1 MQFKIAE
8 GLIITDKKTYA
19 RHRRNNILVDIEFY
33 VSDVFD
39 VTVLERYIVSNY
51 RLKDRF
57 PNSLFSCGL
66 KKKKRRGSATLT
78 ASTNAW
84 MLLLLVCYVC

>member
-66 KKKKRRGSATLT
+66 KKKKKEEEVRRLQQAR
-78 ASTNAW
+78 
-84 MLLLLVCYVC
+84 MLGCYFY